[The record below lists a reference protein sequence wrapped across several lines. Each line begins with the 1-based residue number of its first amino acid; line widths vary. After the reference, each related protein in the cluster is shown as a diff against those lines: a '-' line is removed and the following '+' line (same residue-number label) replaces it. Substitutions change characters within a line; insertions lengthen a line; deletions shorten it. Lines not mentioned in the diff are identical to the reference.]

1 MQIIKYTPYL
11 SGLEFQSNVYKSSL
25 IEWRDLNVK
34 YQYLIFQI
42 LDNSEKEINFV
53 LPDYRW
59 DFPKPASHFVRDA
72 EPAK

>member
-11 SGLEFQSNVYKSSL
+11 SGLEFRQNVYKSSL

-34 YQYLIFQI
+34 YQYLIFQTPN
-42 LDNSEKEINFV
+42 NSKTKINFV

>member
-34 YQYLIFQI
+34 YQYPIFQI
-42 LDNSEKEINFV
+42 LNNSEKEINFV

>member
-11 SGLEFQSNVYKSSL
+11 SGLEFRQNVYKSSL

-42 LDNSEKEINFV
+42 PNNSETKINFV

>member
-11 SGLEFQSNVYKSSL
+11 SGLEFQQNVYKSSL
-25 IEWRDLNVK
+25 IEWQDLNVK

-42 LDNSEKEINFV
+42 PNNSETKINFV

>member
-11 SGLEFQSNVYKSSL
+11 SGLEFQQNVYKSSL

-34 YQYLIFQI
+34 YQYLILQI
-42 LDNSEKEINFV
+42 PNNSETKINFV

>member
-42 LDNSEKEINFV
+42 LNNSEKEINFV